1 MLMRNLAVLFSVL
14 FATACGFNTAPVLDV
29 HSAKVTLPGG
39 VSPSNA
45 LTRDAILRAL
55 AERTWTVEGE
65 EPNTI
70 VASVTAGG
78 HSATAGIT
86 YDDLTYSIKRLESSP
101 GLKYDG
107 YEIHR
112 RYNNWIK
119 NLRTTIDKQLLLA
132 SPPSTPTSGGEAVL
146 PPTEPPTGP
155 VTAPP
160 AGEVPAAA
168 EPSAPP
174 AAVDDDKMPP
184 LPPPE

>member
-1 MLMRNLAVLFSVL
+1 MRNIAFISLLFLAG
-14 FATACGFNTAPVLDV
+14 ACGFNKAKVLDV
-29 HSAKVTLPGG
+29 HDAKVTLPAG
-39 VSPSNA
+39 VAPSEA
-45 LTRDAILRAL
+45 VTREAILRAL

-65 EPNTI
+65 EPSTI

-86 YDDLTYSIKRLESSP
+86 YDDLHYSIKRLESSP

-119 NLRTTIDKQLLLA
+119 NLRKTIDKQLLML
-132 SPPSTPTSGGEAVL
+132 TPTSGGEAVL

-160 AGEVPAAA
+160 EGEVPAAA
-168 EPSAPP
+168 HPEAPPSAIE
-174 AAVDDDKMPP
+174 DDEKMPP

>member
-1 MLMRNLAVLFSVL
+1 MRNIAFLSLLF

-29 HSAKVTLPGG
+29 HSAKVTLAAG
-39 VSPSNA
+39 VTPSAA

-55 AERTWTVEGE
+55 SERTWTVEGE

-70 VASVTAGG
+70 VASVTTGG

-101 GLKYDG
+101 GLKFDG

-112 RYNNWIK
+112 RYNIWIK
-119 NLRTTIDKQLLLA
+119 NLRKTIDKQLLLA
-132 SPPSTPTSGGEAVL
+132 GSTPTSGGEAVL

-160 AGEVPAAA
+160 AGEVPPAAL
-168 EPSAPP
+168 PQAPP

-184 LPPPE
+184 LPPPEK

>member
-1 MLMRNLAVLFSVL
+1 MRHLALLFL
-14 FATACGFNTAPVLDV
+14 LFFATACFNTAKVLDI
-29 HSAKVTLPGG
+29 HSAKVTLPAG
-39 VSPSNA
+39 VAPSVA
-45 LTRDAILRAL
+45 VTRDAILRAL

-65 EPNTI
+65 EANTI
-70 VASVTAGG
+70 VATVTAGG

-101 GLKYDG
+101 GLKFDG

-112 RYNNWIK
+112 RYNTWIK
-119 NLRTTIDKQLLLA
+119 NLRKTIDKQLLLA
-132 SPPSTPTSGGEAVL
+132 GSTPTSGGEALL
-146 PPTEPPTGP
+146 PPAEPPTGP

-160 AGEVPAAA
+160 AGEVPPAAQ
-168 EPSAPP
+168 PSAPP